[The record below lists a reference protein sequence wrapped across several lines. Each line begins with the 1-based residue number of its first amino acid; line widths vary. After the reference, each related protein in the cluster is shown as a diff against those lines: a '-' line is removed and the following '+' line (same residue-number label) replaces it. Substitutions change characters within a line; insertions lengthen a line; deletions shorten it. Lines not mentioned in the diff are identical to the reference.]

1 VAALALAL
9 AFPTAAAAQ
18 TGVAVLGQI
27 SDADSDVAVQNAI
40 VTIEG
45 VGSTLTT
52 PEGSFR
58 FRGVPTGDY
67 TLRVEAFGYEE
78 LSVSLVLAADT
89 TLTLVLDAAPLPL
102 DSIVVEAG
110 TLDFEGR
117 VRDPERDFTVVD
129 AQVLTPGRDPVW
141 TDTHGR
147 FDLDDVPEGVPL
159 QITVRAFGYLPIDTT
174 FVPDDE
180 DRYDFDLRR
189 DAFAEALIGVQV
201 RRLEERAG
209 GRLMT
214 GRGSMDRS
222 EILRYTGSHTASTMM
237 QFNFPQRT
245 LDRISCAFLD
255 ERQLDVSASM
265 GGEIA
270 DFVLGQTL
278 PEEIERLELLLF
290 QTAVGEV
297 VMLQV
302 YTRSFIMAMSTQG
315 FALRTPT
322 VAATGQCF

>member
-1 VAALALAL
+1 
-9 AFPTAAAAQ
+9 
-18 TGVAVLGQI
+18 
-27 SDADSDVAVQNAI
+27 
-40 VTIEG
+40 
-45 VGSTLTT
+45 
-52 PEGSFR
+52 
-58 FRGVPTGDY
+58 
-67 TLRVEAFGYEE
+67 
-78 LSVSLVLAADT
+78 
-89 TLTLVLDAAPLPL
+89 
-102 DSIVVEAG
+102 
-110 TLDFEGR
+110 
-117 VRDPERDFTVVD
+117 
-129 AQVLTPGRDPVW
+129 
-141 TDTHGR
+141 
-147 FDLDDVPEGVPL
+147 
-159 QITVRAFGYLPIDTT
+159 
-174 FVPDDE
+174 
-180 DRYDFDLRR
+180 
-189 DAFAEALIGVQV
+189 VQV